1 MPKIAISYRRA
12 DSAQIAGRIR
22 ERLTTQYG
30 QDSIFIDI
38 HDIPIGSDFP
48 EHIQKV
54 WSETDVLL
62 VLIGPNWLRRND
74 KPWPTL
80 AAWYVAI
87 PAVLLLVAH
96 YVIINSLDLHSIYL
110 RIASFLIP
118 LPFGAAFFV
127 DPQRKPLASLFVG
140 AALGFIATAVMTASA
155 SIRYQQPFLPSDTLE
170 WLENLEYVVSI
181 ALGFLV
187 GNLLARVPAVSSWF
201 REKEDWV
208 LVEVETALAASIP
221 IIPVLLD
228 GASMPGPAQLPKS
241 IRDIGYRTDTEV
253 RSGLDFDSHM
263 ARLIDGIDKI
273 LAERPNRQGQPA
285 NALKTSK

>member
-1 MPKIAISYRRA
+1 MAQNSISYRRA
-12 DSAQIAGRIR
+12 ESPQISGRVR
-22 ERLTTQYG
+22 ERIPPQYG

-62 VLIGPNWLRRND
+62 VLIGPKWLRRGD

-80 AAWYVAI
+80 AAWYVAL

-118 LPFGAAFFV
+118 LPCGPVFFV
-127 DPQRKPLASLFVG
+127 APQKTPLPPLFVG
-140 AALGFIATAVMTASA
+140 AASGFIPTAVMTASA

-187 GNLLARVPAVSSWF
+187 GNLLARVPAVSPSV
-201 REKEDWV
+201 REEEEWV
-208 LVEVETALAASIP
+208 VVAGQAALAASVP
-221 IIPVLLD
+221 
-228 GASMPGPAQLPKS
+228 S
-241 IRDIGYRTDTEV
+241 
-253 RSGLDFDSHM
+253 
-263 ARLIDGIDKI
+263 
-273 LAERPNRQGQPA
+273 
-285 NALKTSK
+285 